1 MVMPTMPNFDARF
14 LLQGA
19 AALVLVLQVAI
30 SAPASA
36 QGEDLPT
43 ENDYYTLHAIAPQPG
58 LTGGAGDLSLEV
70 GGLCFLGDDS
80 LLAATRRGEV
90 WFVESYST
98 APVFHLW
105 ADGLH
110 EPLGLL
116 PHKGWIYF
124 AQRGELSRMRDSD
137 GDLKADEFEVVN
149 EAWSISGNYHEYAFG
164 PALDLEGNFW
174 VTLNRP
180 FGSGAFDEAE
190 FRGWAAKISPDGSI
204 CEMAASG
211 LRSPAGIGR
220 SPWGEMF
227 YTDNQ
232 GEWCPA
238 NKLSLLEEGRFYGH
252 PWGIDSSDLPM
263 SQVAYP
269 REVSPGD
276 DVGVGEAD
284 GEGDPGKVGEDDPD
298 GEGKIDPDERNF
310 EALYRDG
317 ELIPQVAARM
327 PLMKLPAIWFP
338 YDKLGRSASG
348 FDWDQSMGTFGPF
361 AGQLFV
367 GDQYEASV
375 NRVALEKV
383 DGIWQGAA
391 FPFRRGLASG
401 VIRAKFDKGILGRG
415 EGRTVA
421 EPGAKPI
428 SPGLVVGMSDRG
440 WSSLGSQRDGL
451 QRIVWTGEV
460 PFEIHSI
467 NATPTGFRL
476 NLTQPCDPASVTPGA
491 FTLKSYTYSFHE
503 AYGSAELDNATLEI
517 ASATSSPDGLTVT
530 LVVGAGALMDKAAE
544 GAEAQAA
551 LTAPALREG
560 YVHELQAPGL
570 RARNSANPLLHP
582 DAYYTLNRIPK

>member
-1 MVMPTMPNFDARF
+1 MVMPRLPSIDTRPS
-14 LLQGA
+14 LLGF
-19 AALVLVLQVAI
+19 AALGLALQPFIHV
-30 SAPASA
+30 PAQA
-36 QGEDLPT
+36 QDEATPEPATVLPT
-43 ENDYYTLHAIAPQPG
+43 EADYYELRAIAPQAG
-58 LTGGAGDLSLEV
+58 LVGGLGDLSLEV

-90 WFVESYST
+90 WLVKNYST
-98 APVFHLW
+98 DPVFHLW

-116 PHKGWIYF
+116 PLNGWIYF

-164 PALDLEGNFW
+164 PVLDTDGNFW

-180 FGSGAFDEAE
+180 FGDGSFEEAE

-220 SPWGEMF
+220 SPWGELF

-238 NKLSLLEEGRFYGH
+238 NKLSLLEEGVFYGH

-269 REVSPGD
+269 MEAISLDQGGD
-276 DVGVGEAD
+276 DKA
-284 GEGDPGKVGEDDPD
+284 KPD
-298 GEGKIDPDERNF
+298 QRNF
-310 EALYRDG
+310 EELYRKG
-317 ELIPQVAARM
+317 ELIPKVAARI
-327 PLMKLPAIWFP
+327 PSMKLPAIWFP

-348 FDWDQSMGTFGPF
+348 FDWDESGGTFGPF

-367 GDQYEASV
+367 GDQFEASV
-375 NRVALEKV
+375 NRVALEQV

-401 VIRAKFDKGILGRG
+401 VIRARFDKGEPALGIG
-415 EGRTVA
+415 GRTTA
-421 EPGAKPI
+421 EAGAKPA

-440 WSSLGSQRDGL
+440 WASLGSQRDGL
-451 QRIVWTGEV
+451 QRIVWTGEL

-467 NATPTGFRL
+467 NAIPSGFRL
-476 NLTQPCDPASVTPGA
+476 NLTQPCDLASVTPEA

-503 AYGSAELDNATLEI
+503 AYGSPELDNATLEI
-517 ASATSSPDGLTVT
+517 ASATSSSDGLTVT
-530 LVVGAGALMDKAAE
+530 LVVGSGALVDE
-544 GAEAQAA
+544 DGED
-551 LTAPALREG
+551 LGTLPAPALRQG
-560 YVHELQAPGL
+560 YVHELEAPGL
-570 RARNSANPLLHP
+570 RALDSGHPLLHP

>member
-1 MVMPTMPNFDARF
+1 MVMPRMLPPTARP
-14 LLQGA
+14 LALGLALQPY
-19 AALVLVLQVAI
+19 L
-30 SAPASA
+30 SAPACA
-36 QGEDLPT
+36 QNQDLPT
-43 ENDYYTLHAIAPQPG
+43 EDDYYTLHAIAPQAG
-58 LTGGAGDLSLEV
+58 LTGGLGDLSLEV
-70 GGLCFLGDDS
+70 GGLCFLGNDS

-90 WFVESYST
+90 WLVENYST

-116 PHKGWIYF
+116 PLHGWIYF
-124 AQRGELSRMRDSD
+124 AQRGELARMRDTD

-164 PALDLEGNFW
+164 PALDAEGNFW

-190 FRGWAAKISPDGSI
+190 FRGWAAKISPDGSL
-204 CEMAASG
+204 CEMVASG
-211 LRSPAGIGR
+211 LRSPAGVGR

-238 NKLSLLEEGRFYGH
+238 NKLSLLEEGKFYGH

-263 SQVAYP
+263 SRVAYP
-269 REVSPGD
+269 REVPGSGE
-276 DVGVGEAD
+276 VGSGGEA
-284 GEGDPGKVGEDDPD
+284 KASS
-298 GEGKIDPDERNF
+298 DERNF
-310 EALYRDG
+310 EQLYRKG
-317 ELIPQVAARM
+317 ELIPKVAARM
-327 PLMKLPAIWFP
+327 PSMKLPAIWFP

-348 FDWDQSMGTFGPF
+348 FDWDESGGAFGPF

-375 NRVALEKV
+375 NRVALEQV
-383 DGIWQGAA
+383 DGVWQGAA

-401 VIRAKFDKGILGRG
+401 VIRARFDKGEVAQGVGRKG
-415 EGRTVA
+415 TA
-421 EPGAKPI
+421 EVGAKPV

-440 WSSLGSQRDGL
+440 WASLGSQRDGL
-451 QRIVWTGEV
+451 QRIVWTGAA

-467 NATPTGFRL
+467 HATSTGFRL
-476 NLTQPCDPASVTPGA
+476 DLTEPCEPASVTPDA

-503 AYGSAELDNATLEI
+503 AYGSPEVDNANLDI
-517 ASATSSPDGLTVT
+517 ASATCSPDGLTVT
-530 LVVGAGALMDKAAE
+530 VVVGPGMRIKKDGTDKASLA
-544 GAEAQAA
+544 
-551 LTAPALREG
+551 APALREG
-560 YVHELQAPGL
+560 YVHELEAPGL
-570 RARNSANPLLHP
+570 RSRESGNPLLHP
-582 DAYYTLNRIPK
+582 DAYYTLNRIPE